1 MSCILI
7 AGVFCCS
14 LNNNSLCGVNDAG
27 QGTLTIEGISALC
40 EGIKQSNIQ
49 SLR

>member
-1 MSCILI
+1 M
-7 AGVFCCS
+7 FCCS
-14 LNNNSLCGVNDAG
+14 LDKNLLCGVNEYG
-27 QGTLTIEGISALC
+27 GGTYTIEGISALC